1 MSESMHVAEGM
12 IHAWLDGALPPDES
26 QRVEVHVRSCAAC
39 SAAVAEARGL
49 IAASSRILSALDE
62 IPGGVLPGQGAERDQ
77 LAALRQRN
85 RQARGTW
92 WRQRQFLAAAS
103 LVLVAGTSAVV
114 WRTTQGSGEPRSADV
129 MTLSD
134 VAAESTAD
142 TRQAAPAMPPAGNRS
157 EAARPTEN
165 IAEPRPEAPR
175 PAVASAPER
184 RTDAD
189 AASLSALSDAA
200 AKAEVAE
207 QQGTREARDVVTTQ
221 RRSVDTLAKAAQQFP
236 LQQQAGIGQLSE
248 AARQRAL
255 GQAGVANALGR
266 SISPP
271 ATMPASSTRESM
283 SVPLGC
289 YELRGPEP
297 LSGRLLGVPERVRLR
312 ADSVAADSSWFAAI
326 SLDSTIVGT
335 QLRWQIVGMTTVE
348 LQVFRPLDS
357 TVVRFRASPVGP
369 SLQRTDVPA
378 GVLAASA
385 TRIVC
390 P

>member
-1 MSESMHVAEGM
+1 MSESMHVEEGM

-62 IPGGVLPGQGAERDQ
+62 IPGGVLPGQGTERDQ

-85 RQARGTW
+85 RQARGAW

-114 WRTTQGSGEPRSADV
+114 WRVQGAGEPRSADM

-134 VAAESTAD
+134 VVVESIAQ
-142 TRQAAPAMPPAGNRS
+142 TRQAAPVVPPAGNRS
-157 EAARPTEN
+157 EPARPTKVVT
-165 IAEPRPEAPR
+165 EPTAKAQR
-175 PAVASAPER
+175 PAAAPAPER
-184 RTDAD
+184 RADVD

-207 QQGTREARDVVTTQ
+207 QQGGREARDVVTTQ
-221 RRSVDTLAKAAQQFP
+221 RRSLDSLAAKVAQQFP
-236 LQQQAGIGQLSE
+236 QQQGGIGQLSE

-255 GQAGVANALGR
+255 ARAGVANALGR
-266 SISPP
+266 SISAP
-271 ATMPASSTRESM
+271 ATVPASSTRESM

-326 SLDSTIVGT
+326 SLDSTIVDSR
-335 QLRWQIVGMTTVE
+335 LRWQVVGMSTVE

-357 TVVRFRASPVGP
+357 TVVRFRASPMGP